1 MYEKVNK
8 NVWVKFIK
16 SMSYSS
22 MESES
27 DFEFAINSVSDF
39 DFISESDF
47 ESGFNLD
54 VCIFLIYICTL
65 LNKLA
70 DGFSFQFS

>member
-8 NVWVKFIK
+8 NASVKFIK